1 MSAATADWLTKDF
14 YAVLG
19 VPPTATDKQITR
31 AYRKLARELHPDTRT
46 DGGTDDRFKDVAAA
60 YDVLGNEVKRKEYD
74 ELRAAAA
81 AAGVGRGGRGRASR
95 PWGAEPDGVRIHVQ
109 RPGGQPFAGPTSDSD
124 AFYEVFDGVTLEDL
138 LGGRSGYAPPGGTSA
153 RRRRPGRDVRTTVR
167 LSFEQA
173 VRGATVEIPLDAPL
187 PRSVT
192 ARIPAGVVDGQTVRL
207 PRRGEP
213 GTAGGPPGDLLVQV
227 AVEPHPLFGQDGRSL
242 TVTVPITFA
251 EAALGADIAVPT
263 LDGPVTVRIPPGTA
277 SGTTLRVRGR
287 GVPGDGSAEPGDLLV
302 TVQVDVPR
310 HLSDEQRAAIERL
323 AAATPSSPRR
333 NLGG

>member
-31 AYRKLARELHPDTRT
+31 AYRKLARELHPDTRS
-46 DGGTDDRFKDVAAA
+46 GGGSDDRFKDVAAA
-60 YDVLGNEVKRKEYD
+60 YDVLGNEAKRKEYD

-81 AAGVGRGGRGRASR
+81 ARSAGRGARGRSSR
-95 PWGAEPDGVRIHVQ
+95 SWGAEPDGVRIHVQ
-109 RPGGQPFAGPTSDSD
+109 RRGGQPSAAPLSDSD
-124 AFYEVFDGVTLEDL
+124 AFYEVFDGITLEDL
-138 LGGRSGYAPPGGTSA
+138 LGGHRGYASSSGTSA
-153 RRRRPGRDVRTTVR
+153 RRSRPGRDLRTTIR
-167 LSFEQA
+167 LSLEQA

-187 PRSVT
+187 PHSVT

-207 PRRGEP
+207 PGRGEP

-227 AVEPHPLFGQDGRSL
+227 AVEPHPLFGRDGRSL
-242 TVTVPITFA
+242 TLTVPITFP
-251 EAALGADIAVPT
+251 EAALGADIAVAT
-263 LDGPVTVRIPPGTA
+263 LDGPVTVRIPPGTG

-287 GVPGDGSAEPGDLLV
+287 GVPGDGGAEPGDLLV
-302 TVQVDVPR
+302 TVQVDVPK
-310 HLSDEQRAAIERL
+310 HLSDEQRAAIEQL